1 MHPSLLSSV
10 IDLPVA
16 NGHFHQVVSTRAD
29 VSSLPSVPARL
40 HSSIRVLFNELA
52 STPCPP
58 ITSAALLPPPC
69 PAGSS
74 SARFVLLSSVV
85 SDLVFCR
92 LSTVTFGFS
101 STSL

>member
-58 ITSAALLPPPC
+58 ITSAALLPPPA
-69 PAGSS
+69 PLALHLHDLSS
-74 SARFVLLSSVV
+74 CLLSSLISSSVV
-85 SDLVFCR
+85 SPL
-92 LSTVTFGFS
+92 
-101 STSL
+101 